1 VVEIAYNLP
10 IREDG
15 KFDLPGF
22 VQSYYLEYDRVAD
35 RRFPFEFYYPLRVS
49 ARTSVRV
56 PPGRALA
63 AGPGRP
69 EAAESRFGRWHRNV
83 SVEDN
88 RWEIRFDYEAAR
100 ALPGRG
106 QPRVRR
112 VPARRNSRYRVA
124 RRPALKAGRRWS
136 DCQPRL
142 EPALN

>member
-22 VQSYYLEYDRVAD
+22 VESYYLEYDRVAD

-100 ALPGRG
+100 ERFPAGDNRAFAEFQRDAIRGIELP
-106 QPRVRR
+106 V
-112 VPARRNSRYRVA
+112 V
-124 RRPALKAGRRWS
+124 LH
-136 DCQPRL
+136 
-142 EPALN
+142 